1 MKGAKDGKGEG
12 NKQQQA
18 GPALF
23 PRLHVAETKQV
34 GPRAPPRNKMALYE
48 QFTIPFHRFRSSPI
62 PLPSSTQNSVNPSM
76 SPALM
81 PVFPPQVHFFSL
93 HHHPHTYLK
102 FCIFPTLSF
111 RTGMWAGAYWH
122 DGILRYVFGRHCRLW
137 VTCVLCTHNMHLL
150 CQMHLV
156 AVSGCQ

>member
-1 MKGAKDGKGEG
+1 MKGTKDGKGEG
-12 NKQQQA
+12 NKHQQA

-76 SPALM
+76 SPALV

-93 HHHPHTYLK
+93 HHHTPH
-102 FCIFPTLSF
+102 IFEVLHFPYPFFQDWDVT
-111 RTGMWAGAYWH
+111 GAYWH
-122 DGILRYVFGRHCRLW
+122 DGILRYVFGRHCRL
-137 VTCVLCTHNMHLL
+137 
-150 CQMHLV
+150 
-156 AVSGCQ
+156 